1 MKRLGPAG
9 LGSGRLS
16 QSTVWALSHSLSVG
30 GEANQLLA
38 QENVAVQ
45 HVGYRMCKERCQVRC
60 LVVGISTLHI
70 SARILVP
77 QAQSGF
83 PKASSCCVFASGL
96 DGSPGLWIAKIRS
109 DAPIFVFNNR
119 DKLCPSQCLQGSK

>member
-9 LGSGRLS
+9 LGSGRFS

-45 HVGYRMCKERCQVRC
+45 HVGYRMCKGKMSGPLLGCGYQHFAY
-60 LVVGISTLHI
+60 LSTD
-70 SARILVP
+70 
-77 QAQSGF
+77 SGSTGTIWF
-83 PKASSCCVFASGL
+83 S
-96 DGSPGLWIAKIRS
+96 
-109 DAPIFVFNNR
+109 
-119 DKLCPSQCLQGSK
+119 